1 MNASRTLPS
10 LVVLLLGLGATTAPA
25 QRTTAVAGITEP
37 VTDSTL
43 SCASVGILQ
52 AWRVKEGDRVQAG
65 QVLLDLDKRLEEL
78 DADRRRLVWEQK
90 GDLKLAE
97 QQVAIRK
104 LISESKVELKL
115 ADAAVALL
123 KADVE
128 ATRQL
133 FKNSKSVSKDDLE
146 KKELEYKKAIA
157 DYDKVLVTEE
167 REKLEHQQS
176 ITEYDKTVAVEEREK
191 LELDLA
197 VEALRRRQVFAPFG
211 GEVVEF
217 YKKVGESCQANDKL
231 VRLVDTSR
239 CHFVVNLD
247 ARLGTRLRLGDTLP
261 LELEAGDA
269 IVKLSGRIAFI
280 SPVVDSASGL
290 LKLKVLFDNPDGKIR
305 PGGAGRVMLQE
316 DARGN

>member
-1 MNASRTLPS
+1 MKASPTLPS
-10 LVVLLLGLGATTAPA
+10 LLLVLGLGAIPASA
-25 QRTTAVAGITEP
+25 QRTVAVAGITEP
-37 VTDSTL
+37 VADSTL

-52 AWRVKEGDRVQAG
+52 TWRVKEGDRVQAG

-90 GDLKLAE
+90 GDVKLAE
-97 QQVAIRK
+97 KQVAIRK
-104 LISESKVELKL
+104 LVAESKVELKL
-115 ADAAVALL
+115 AEAAVALL

-128 ATRQL
+128 ATRLL
-133 FKNSKSVSKDDLE
+133 FKNSKSVSKDELE

-157 DYDKVLVTEE
+157 DYDKVLVTED
-167 REKLEHQQS
+167 REKLEHQQAV
-176 ITEYDKTVAVEEREK
+176 TEYDKTLAAEEREK
-191 LELDLA
+191 IEYDLA

-211 GEVVEF
+211 GQVVEF
-217 YKKVGESCQANDKL
+217 FKKPGESCQANDKL

-247 ARLGTRLRLGDTLP
+247 ARLGTRLRLGDALP

-269 IVKLSGRIAFI
+269 VVKLTGRIAFI

-290 LKLKVLFDNPDGKIR
+290 LKLKVLFENADGKIR
-305 PGGAGRVMLQE
+305 PGGAGRVILQE